1 MRRFGRLLERS
12 KIFRCKSLFLRR
24 MSKSILREIGKRI
37 YGEASSKIIRSMDV
51 IGDIAIIKLPHELLD
66 ERRFIF
72 GREVLKELKYINV
85 VLRQRTP
92 VEGLLR
98 IRRFEHIAGENRTE
112 TIYKECGAI
121 FRVDV
126 ERVYFSPRLSNERLR
141 ISKLVSDGETVVNMF
156 AGVGP
161 YSILIARKVDNAVIH
176 SIDINPVAIEYHLA
190 NNILNKVTDKIITY
204 RGDAKEIIIK
214 YLSSTADRVLMPLP
228 EYALQ
233 YLEYALHALKNKGYI
248 HVYLHVKYGEN
259 REEALI
265 RSQEII
271 LRELGERGYR
281 VVEIDSHP
289 VREVATRLLQ
299 VCVDAYIRKI

>member
-1 MRRFGRLLERS
+1 LRRLGRLLERS

-37 YGEASSKIIRSMDV
+37 YGEASSKIIKSMDV

-112 TIYKECGAI
+112 TIYKEYGAI

-141 ISKLVSDGETVVNMF
+141 ISRLVSDGETVVNMF

-233 YLEYALHALKNKGYI
+233 YLEYALHALKNKGYM
-248 HVYLHVKYGEN
+248 HVYLHVKYEEN
-259 REEALI
+259 REEALT
-265 RSQEII
+265 RSREII

>member
-1 MRRFGRLLERS
+1 
-12 KIFRCKSLFLRR
+12 
-24 MSKSILREIGKRI
+24 MSKGILREIGKRI
-37 YGEASSKIIRSMDV
+37 YGEASSKVIKSMDV
-51 IGDIAIIKLPHELLD
+51 IGDIAIIKLPQELLD

-72 GREVLKELKYINV
+72 GREILKELKYINV

-98 IRRFEHIAGENRTE
+98 IRRFEHIAGEKRTE
-112 TIYKECGAI
+112 TIYKEHGAV

-141 ISKLVSDGETVVNMF
+141 ISKLVSNGETIVNMF

-161 YSILIARKVDNAVIH
+161 YSILIAKKVDNVMVH

-190 NNILNKVTDKIITY
+190 NNILNKVTDKVITY
-204 RGDAKEIIIK
+204 RGDAKEIIMK

-233 YLEYALHALKNKGYI
+233 YLEYALHALKNEGSI
-248 HVYLHVKYGEN
+248 HVYLHIKYEEN
-259 REEALI
+259 REEALT

-271 LRELGERGYR
+271 LRELGDKGYK

-299 VCVDAYIRKI
+299 VCVDAYIHKT